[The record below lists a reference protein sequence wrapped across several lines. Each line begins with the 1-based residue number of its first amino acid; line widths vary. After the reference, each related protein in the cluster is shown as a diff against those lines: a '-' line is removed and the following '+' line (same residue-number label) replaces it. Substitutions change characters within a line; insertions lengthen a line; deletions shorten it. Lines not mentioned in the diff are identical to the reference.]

1 MPIAQYVASFKLN
14 SMERPESLKVKK
26 KFVTE
31 KIGKKKIQTRND
43 MRLEMESCPCNSA
56 E

>member
-26 KFVTE
+26 TKFVTE
-31 KIGKKKIQTRND
+31 KIGKKEIQTRND
-43 MRLEMESCPCNSA
+43 MRLEMESCP
-56 E
+56 